1 MKHYK
6 TDKLYVG
13 LLGNVRNTDDNKIK
27 IISIDKYIIFIEDYY
42 SDSWSVEQCTYDKIA
57 KDIFTGKKYFFWDGN
72 YNPEKTIEKAIG
84 GCAIFRSFPIENY
97 LDSPKKKVSKSEL
110 LVILDKL
117 NNPHKEETKKEETT
131 EPITD
136 SILKTILETSD
147 LVKASNISDELK
159 ENTINE
165 LEVLAE
171 SYVNDINSFNN
182 KNELNPFDSEY
193 QIRMTYIKALVDIE
207 QKISDP
213 KEIKK
218 YSLKR
223 QLLTFKKELNQND

>member
-6 TDKLYVG
+6 TDNLYVG
-13 LLGNVRNTDDNKIK
+13 LLGFVKNIEDKKIR
-27 IISIDKYIIFIEDYY
+27 IDSIDKYIIFIKKSY
-42 SDSWSVEQCTYDKIA
+42 SGSFSTYDYDKVA
-57 KDIFTGKKYFFWDGN
+57 KDIFTDKEYFFWNGN
-72 YNPEKTIEKAIG
+72 FNPEKTIETAVG
-84 GCAIFRSFPIENY
+84 GCAIFKSYPIENY
-97 LDSPKKKVSKSEL
+97 LDFPKNKVSRSEL

-117 NNPHKEETKKEETT
+117 NNPHKEEVKVEVPT

-147 LVKASNISDELK
+147 LVKVSNISDELK
-159 ENTINE
+159 ETTIKE

-171 SYVNDINSFNN
+171 NYVKDIESFNKPN
-182 KNELNPFDSEY
+182 NINPFDSEY
-193 QIRMTYIKALVDIE
+193 QIRMMYIKALVDIE

-213 KEIKK
+213 KEIKN

-223 QLLTFKKELNQND
+223 QLQTFKKELNQND